1 MSERNN
7 EPSQN
12 AGYGLAGA
20 MFGAEQAVRQ
30 AAGADVMRTGMSQ
43 FLGEAQR
50 LSALPVAIK
59 KGNLFEFIEAAKFNY
74 DAALKSS
81 SAVAEV
87 TAALGD
93 TTAPMDIVLRDCGG
107 VAAHVQAKVSESST
121 YTSRVLST
129 EKYAGMKK
137 LVPQD
142 RAPRVRQ
149 ISAGLAHRMGQ
160 RGDPDAVHYAD
171 TAANVQGELTLG
183 DISSGGT
190 DLAEAIDAAT
200 APRRYALKMSATA
213 IANEAMTAGAYAA
226 LGSAVLRGAIE
237 AAKATLVVAD
247 GENLGADALSLSARG
262 VLQSAIQGGAT
273 ATLATTI
280 RHTVGQPGLAKA
292 NVATALAAGMID
304 AGAAVYSFIRGEIA
318 ADELMHRLGQNGC
331 GTVSG
336 LYTGVVVGATLG
348 PVGVLV
354 GSLAGYLI
362 ATNTYQSCLAILDR
376 ARLAEEESRRA
387 IALLEASRQQI
398 AAETEA
404 FERLWRGLL
413 AEREGLFRASLKTID
428 AGLADGD
435 PEVAVAGLSE
445 FVGLCGL
452 SLGFSDFDS
461 FDHFMRTST
470 EPIVL

>member
-1 MSERNN
+1 MSER
-7 EPSQN
+7 EKKPSQN

-20 MFGAEQAVRQ
+20 LFGAEQAVRQ

-74 DAALKSS
+74 DAALKGSTM
-81 SAVAEV
+81 VAEV

-93 TTAPMDIVLRDCGG
+93 TTAPMDVVLRDRRG
-107 VAAHVQAKVSESST
+107 VVAHVQAKVSESST

-142 RAPRVRQ
+142 KATRVRQ
-149 ISAGLAHRMGQ
+149 ISGGLAHRMGQ
-160 RGDPDAVHYAD
+160 RGDPNAAHYAD
-171 TAANVQGELTLG
+171 TAANVQGELTHG

-190 DLAEAIDAAT
+190 DLAEAIDAAN

-213 IANEAMTAGAYAA
+213 IANEAIAAGAYAA

-237 AAKATLVVAD
+237 AAKVTLAVAD
-247 GENLGADALSLSARG
+247 GTDVGVTDLALSARG
-262 VLQSAIQGGAT
+262 VLQSAVQGGST

-280 RHTVGQPGLAKA
+280 RHTIGQPGLAKA
-292 NVATALAAGMID
+292 NVATALAAGIID
-304 AGAAVYSFIRGEIA
+304 AGAAVFSFIRGDIT
-318 ADELMHRLGQNGC
+318 ADQLMHRLGQNGC

-362 ATNTYQSCLAILDR
+362 ATNTYQSCLAILDH
-376 ARLAEEESRRA
+376 AHLAEVESSRA
-387 IALLEASRQQI
+387 VALLAASRQKI
-398 AAETEA
+398 ASETEE

-413 AEREGLFRASLKTID
+413 AEREGLFRASMKTID